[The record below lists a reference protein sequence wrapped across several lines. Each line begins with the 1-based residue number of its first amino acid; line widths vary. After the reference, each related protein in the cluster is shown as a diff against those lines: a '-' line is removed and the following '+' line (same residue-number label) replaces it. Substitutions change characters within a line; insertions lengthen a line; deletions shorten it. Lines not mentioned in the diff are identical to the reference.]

1 MTVKELAEKL
11 GAEIL
16 TGKNSLSRDID
27 GCYIGDLLSWVMG
40 RAEMDNVWLTVM
52 GNINTIAVATL
63 ADVSCI
69 VLTENAALDANA
81 KARAVMQDVAILQT
95 EENSYQTAIKIY
107 ELFKE
112 EA

>member
-1 MTVKELAEKL
+1 
-11 GAEIL
+11 
-16 TGKNSLSRDID
+16 
-27 GCYIGDLLSWVMG
+27 
-40 RAEMDNVWLTVM
+40 MDNVWLTVM

-81 KARAVMQDVAILQT
+81 KARAVMQDVAILKT

-107 ELFKE
+107 EIFKE